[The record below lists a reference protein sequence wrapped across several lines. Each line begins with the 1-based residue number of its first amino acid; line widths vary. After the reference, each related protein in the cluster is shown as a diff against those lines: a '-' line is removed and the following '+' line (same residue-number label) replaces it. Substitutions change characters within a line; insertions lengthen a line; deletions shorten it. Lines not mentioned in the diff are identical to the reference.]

1 MQGGAALATNKY
13 INSQVHVTVSTLSRH
28 LCLLFHQRA
37 MVTMGEP
44 FRAISDPSNW
54 QSGHFPCPVSR
65 VIFPES
71 ANVLIDTTLKAS
83 QVVLPKNGAIV
94 FTADGSIEMEERMSD
109 LESTVSCAFGQDAFF
124 IGNLHHSHDSP
135 GSVVS
140 WLLRLLVD
148 VIAIVAI
155 TGIAYGVYLHRT
167 QGYTASQVI
176 HHLWQRATA
185 RLTVTN
191 VSPLQ
196 GTFNFVRFHGD
207 EGHLEMEMGRPSCTV
222 DESHSGPAARTAT

>member
-1 MQGGAALATNKY
+1 M
-13 INSQVHVTVSTLSRH
+13 SQSHFTLT
-28 LCLLFHQRA
+28 LD
-37 MVTMGEP
+37 MMGEP
-44 FRAISDPSNW
+44 FRAISDANNW
-54 QSGHFPCPVSR
+54 QTGHFPCPLSR
-65 VIFPES
+65 VIFPET
-71 ANVLIDTTLKAS
+71 ANILIDTTLKAS
-83 QVVLPKNGAIV
+83 QVILPKNGAIV

-148 VIAIVAI
+148 VIAIVTI
-155 TGIAYGVYLHRT
+155 MGIAYGVYLHRT

-176 HHLWQRATA
+176 HHLYQRATA

-207 EGHLEMEMGRPSCTV
+207 EGHLEMEMGNASESPTRNVTSDISYISLITHQQQQQQPQQQAETV
-222 DESHSGPAARTAT
+222 TETAKSDE